1 MKPRKFI
8 APTPR
13 DALKLVKDAL
23 GPDALILSNVPVAGG
38 VEIVAIAGDAVDA
51 IAGEVAPRLEPK
63 ATGPQP
69 WTPPRVDSARLLR
82 DGAAGTPRGRARE
95 TPLPPPD
102 DAPVRPAAPV
112 PRTAARPLPQGSAGA
127 APGQQDTVAARHD
140 ASPPVDALPQADLV
154 RSMIE
159 EIRGLRAM
167 LEEQLAALAWSDTA
181 RRDPG
186 RSAVMRT
193 MLRSGFSPALARA
206 FCGRIPADMSAEEA
220 LKWLHAELD
229 RGFETVATDA
239 DIIDRGGV
247 YALVGPTGVGKT
259 TTTAKIA
266 ARCVVRHG
274 ADSLTLLTTDT
285 YRIGAH
291 DQLRI
296 YGKILGV
303 PVHAVKDATELGA
316 ALGDARRKHMVLID
330 TIGMSQRD
338 RMVAAQVAM
347 LAGAGGDVRRLLLL
361 NASST
366 GDTLEDVLRAYRGD
380 GLAGCILTK
389 IDEAAGLAPA
399 LDVVIRNG
407 LRTYYVGNGQ
417 RVPEDLHLANR
428 TYLIHRAL
436 KAAPDHSPFALEE
449 AEYPVLM
456 SASARAA
463 GERR

>member
-51 IAGEVAPRLEPK
+51 IAGEVTPRPEPK
-63 ATGPQP
+63 AAGPQP
-69 WTPPRVDSARLLR
+69 WAPPRVDSARLLR
-82 DGAAGTPRGRARE
+82 DGALRTPRERARE
-95 TPLPPPD
+95 TPLPPQE
-102 DAPVRPAAPV
+102 DAPARPTTPPPQSAS
-112 PRTAARPLPQGSAGA
+112 RPLPPQAADGA
-127 APGQQDTVAARHD
+127 PERHD
-140 ASPPVDALPQADLV
+140 RSAAQRNAMPALDPAPQADFV

-186 RSAVMRT
+186 RSAVMRS
-193 MLRSGFSPALARA
+193 MLRSGFSPTLARA
-206 FCGRIPADMSAEEA
+206 FCGRVPPDMSAEEA

-259 TTTAKIA
+259 TTAAKIA

-285 YRIGAH
+285 YRIGAQ

-303 PVHAVKDATELGA
+303 PVHAVKDATELGT

-361 NASST
+361 NAAST
-366 GDTLEDVLRAYRGD
+366 GDTLEDVLRAYRGE
-380 GLAGCILTK
+380 GLSGCILTK

-436 KAAPDHSPFALEE
+436 KAAPERSAFAPEE

-456 SASARAA
+456 AAGARAA